1 MGYKSFPAVAG
12 VSACNKQTLRKQ
24 YAIPFYPCRRGR
36 LQGRN
41 RTSLRAHF
49 DPSASSGQASSMTD
63 PQSPATN
70 INASIYPSLQA
81 SPSATNRRY
90 ENNMQSHF
98 ILAGADACKGEKG

>member
-49 DPSASSGQASSMTD
+49 DKLNDRPAISSNEHQCKHLPVVAGVSACNKQTLNK
-63 PQSPATN
+63 TTC
-70 INASIYPSLQA
+70 NAILSLQA
-81 SPSATNRRY
+81 RTPARAKRVKMVK
-90 ENNMQSHF
+90 E
-98 ILAGADACKGEKG
+98 